1 MATTINLSDPISTV
15 VTKTNTLITEVGD
28 KATLN
33 TTTTTN
39 IVAAINEI
47 NTKVVAI
54 DTDAEIGAKVEAFF
68 AGNQLDVGGIN
79 ADSADFDSATIT
91 TLKSTNG
98 IITNATLS
106 QVTVDSA
113 SILAGVATLT
123 SATIA
128 TLNSTDA
135 TIDSARIP
143 TLSSTNANIDS
154 AEFTNISLDGINNI
168 SDLKP
173 LQIYN
178 SAGSVILAGYL
189 LSTSNTAGTL

>member
-28 KATLN
+28 KSTLN

-68 AGNQLDVGGIN
+68 AGSQLDVGGIN

-128 TLNSTDA
+128 TLASTTGTITTLNSTDA
-135 TIDSARIP
+135 TIDSAQ
-143 TLSSTNANIDS
+143 
-154 AEFTNISLDGINNI
+154 FTNIHLDGIGNI
-168 SDLKP
+168 GHLKS
-173 LQIYN
+173 LQIKN
-178 SAGSVILAGYL
+178 ASGTVVLAGYL